1 MKVRMA
7 DEEIA
12 AELRSWFGDVVRLWS
27 SVCFDW
33 SSSPQHREAA
43 MLEILSRNA
52 KLLLP
57 VALDSRGNLYRP
69 LTLILAAICRQLD
82 VIPTQRHWLAAL
94 RNVEEM
100 RRRINVA
107 DSERLALAVGTP
119 ASILKE
125 LFCEALINAGVTDR
139 PTLLVEENRRVS
151 LGLALNWGLRLL
163 IAYALEM
170 SPLARPRTSQVH
182 DLRWL
187 RSLLVR

>member
-1 MKVRMA
+1 MKVQMA

-12 AELRSWFGDVVRLWS
+12 AELRNWFTDIVRLWS
-27 SVCFDW
+27 SVSFDW
-33 SSSPQHREAA
+33 SSSPDHRDAA
-43 MLEILSRNA
+43 ILEILSRNA
-52 KLLLP
+52 KLL
-57 VALDSRGNLYRP
+57 VDVSLDKRGDLYRP
-69 LTLILAAICRQLD
+69 LTLSLAAICRQFD
-82 VIPTQRHWLAAL
+82 VVPTQRHWLAAL

-100 RRRINVA
+100 CRRIDSA
-107 DSERLALAVGTP
+107 KSERLALAVGTP

-170 SPLARPRTSQVH
+170 SPTRSRDSQVH

-187 RSLLVR
+187 RSLLAR

>member
-1 MKVRMA
+1 MTIQMA
-7 DEEIA
+7 DQEMA
-12 AELRSWFGDVVRLWS
+12 AELKNWFTDIFRLWS

-33 SSSPQHREAA
+33 STSAKHRDAA
-43 MLEILSRNA
+43 TLEILSHNA
-52 KLLLP
+52 KLLLN
-57 VALDSRGNLYRP
+57 ASLDRRGDLYRP
-69 LTLILAAICRQLD
+69 LTLSLVAICRRLD
-82 VIPTQRHWLAAL
+82 VVPTGRHWLAAL

-100 RRRINVA
+100 GRRI
-107 DSERLALAVGTP
+107 DSAESEKLALAVGTP

-151 LGLALNWGLRLL
+151 LGLALNWGMRLL

-170 SPLARPRTSQVH
+170 SPARSQASQVH

-187 RSLLVR
+187 RSLLAR

>member
-1 MKVRMA
+1 MKVEMA

-12 AELRSWFGDVVRLWS
+12 AELRNWFAAIVRLWS

-33 SSSPQHREAA
+33 SSSPQHRDAA
-43 MLEILSRNA
+43 ILEILTRNA
-52 KLLLP
+52 KLLLH
-57 VALDSRGNLYRP
+57 ASLDRRGDLYRP
-69 LTLILAAICRQLD
+69 LTLSLAAICRRLD
-82 VIPTQRHWLAAL
+82 VVPTQRHWLAAL

-100 RRRINVA
+100 RRRIDSA
-107 DSERLALAVGTP
+107 ESERLALTVGTP

-170 SPLARPRTSQVH
+170 SPTRSRVSQVH

-187 RSLLVR
+187 RSLLAR

>member
-1 MKVRMA
+1 MA

-12 AELRSWFGDVVRLWS
+12 AELRNWFTDIVRLWS

-33 SSSPQHREAA
+33 SSSPEHRDAA
-43 MLEILSRNA
+43 ILEILSRNA
-52 KLLLP
+52 KLLLH
-57 VALDSRGNLYRP
+57 ASLDRRGDLYRP
-69 LTLILAAICRQLD
+69 LTLSLVAICRQLD
-82 VIPTQRHWLAAL
+82 VVPTERHWLAAL

-100 RRRINVA
+100 CRRIDSA
-107 DSERLALAVGTP
+107 ESERLALAVGTP

-139 PTLLVEENRRVS
+139 PTVLVEENRRVS

-170 SPLARPRTSQVH
+170 SPTRSRASQVH

-187 RSLLVR
+187 RSLVAR

>member
-1 MKVRMA
+1 MKVQMA
-7 DEEIA
+7 EEEIA
-12 AELRSWFGDVVRLWS
+12 AELRDWFTAIVRLWS

-33 SSSPQHREAA
+33 SNSPEHRDAA
-43 MLEILSRNA
+43 VLEILTRNA
-52 KLLLP
+52 KLLLNSS
-57 VALDSRGNLYRP
+57 LDRRGDLYRP
-69 LTLILAAICRQLD
+69 LTLSLAAICRQFD
-82 VIPTQRHWLAAL
+82 VVPTQRHWLAAL

-100 RRRINVA
+100 CRRIDSA
-107 DSERLALAVGTP
+107 KSERLALAVGTP

-170 SPLARPRTSQVH
+170 SPTRSRDSQVH

-187 RSLLVR
+187 RSLLAR